1 MKIGIF
7 DSGIGGL
14 TVFKEIEKRLPKNDY
29 IYLGDTARLPYGIK
43 SKKTIKTYSLKNTDF
58 LVDKGCEIIIVACNS
73 ASSYSI
79 PILKK
84 RYKIPIFNVI
94 ESGVNA
100 VSNNFS
106 KVGIIGTPSTI
117 ESESYL
123 KLLKKNKNL
132 KKIISESCP
141 IFVPIIEQGLY
152 RKKSVNFLIKD
163 NLKKFQRNKVEALIL
178 GCTHYPLIKPII
190 KKFLPN
196 ITLIDSSVEVTNSIE
211 SFLNDKEKIE
221 FKNSFKREIYFTD
234 KSKYFEEVLKF
245 MFKKINYKVKLVDIR

>member
-29 IYLGDTARLPYGIK
+29 VYLGDTARLPYGIK
-43 SKKTIKTYSLKNTDF
+43 SKKTIKNYSLKNTDF
-58 LVDKGCEIIIVACNS
+58 LVDRGCEIIIVACNS

-100 VSNNFS
+100 ISNSCS

-123 KLLKKNKNL
+123 KLLKKNKKL
-132 KKIISESCP
+132 KKIISEPCP

-152 RKKSVNFLIKD
+152 KKKSVHFLIKD
-163 NLKKFQRNKVEALIL
+163 NLKKFQRDQVEALIL

-190 KKFLPN
+190 KKILPN
-196 ITLIDSSVEVTNSIE
+196 VTLIDSSVEVANSIA
-211 SFLNDKEKIE
+211 SFLSNTEKVGP
-221 FKNSFKREIYFTD
+221 KVNFKREIFFTD
-234 KSKYFEEVLKF
+234 KSKYFEEVLKV
-245 MFKKINYKVKLVDIR
+245 MFKNLNYKVKLVDIR

>member
-1 MKIGIF
+1 M
-7 DSGIGGL
+7 
-14 TVFKEIEKRLPKNDY
+14 
-29 IYLGDTARLPYGIK
+29 
-43 SKKTIKTYSLKNTDF
+43 
-58 LVDKGCEIIIVACNS
+58 
-73 ASSYSI
+73 
-79 PILKK
+79 
-84 RYKIPIFNVI
+84 
-94 ESGVNA
+94 NA

-196 ITLIDSSVEVTNSIE
+196 VTLIDSSVEVTNSIE

>member
-14 TVFKEIEKRLPKNDY
+14 TVFKEIEKRLPENDY
-29 IYLGDTARLPYGIK
+29 VYLGDTARLPYGIK
-43 SKKTIKTYSLKNTDF
+43 SKKTIKNYSLKNTDF
-58 LVDKGCEIIIVACNS
+58 LVGKGCEIIIVACNS

-100 VSNNFS
+100 ISNS
-106 KVGIIGTPSTI
+106 CTKVGIIGTPSTI

-132 KKIISESCP
+132 KKIISEPCP

-152 RKKSVNFLIKD
+152 KKKSIHFLIEE
-163 NLKKFQRNKVEALIL
+163 NLNKFQRDQVQELIL

-190 KKFLPN
+190 KKFLPKV
-196 ITLIDSSVEVTNSIE
+196 TLVDSSVEVANSIE
-211 SFLNDKEKIE
+211 SFLDKKEKIGS
-221 FKNSFKREIYFTD
+221 KVNFKREIFFTD
-234 KSKYFEEVLKF
+234 KSKYFEEVLKA
-245 MFKKINYKVKLVDIR
+245 MFKNLNYKVKLVDIR